1 MIVHFMSP
9 TPFDYG
15 QVTDIVCNRLSG
27 SSPSLFVC
35 LFVCLEGL
43 GGSCVCVCCCCV
55 FFGGSF
61 FLFFFFLF
69 PLYLTGK
76 SAVCFKI

>member
-1 MIVHFMSP
+1 MSP

-43 GGSCVCVCCCCV
+43 GGSCVCVCVVVVC
-55 FFGGSF
+55 FLGGSF
-61 FLFFFFLF
+61 FLFFFYLFLF

-76 SAVCFKI
+76 SEVCFKI